1 VAAEKKLFERFDEIG
16 FFGFGRGGFQ
26 TRPYGDPRHN
36 QFVGMFFAI
45 AV

>member
-16 FFGFGRGGFQ
+16 FFAGFQ

-36 QFVGMFFAI
+36 QFVGMFFTI